1 MSLYNVINL
10 ISLCFH
16 LLCFVWIFSYIYF
29 VHYALVTKMST
40 RLTMISFRSPE
51 WHVKNISS
59 LKLPTTHCMN
69 DMSWHVEL
77 GPSRSQSSCPLWS
90 SCQNPQWTCC
100 ARVKLDWRHWTFSA
114 LSPNASGC
122 STESFI
128 FSMAPMTPIRC
139 TKWFTAEISL
149 ALLSWRCRQSQWP
162 LSQGWEQDS
171 VYHVL
176 YISYHIV
183 LLWVSGLL
191 RNFSAASR
199 HHPDT
204 FFPRHGSHYHV
215 SGLGDAC
222 CAACARKSSTA
233 MNLWNATDTNF
244 TQLHHN
250 FVNLMHL
257 QPVCSRCF
265 STAHLCSGVSLQR
278 SMCWP
283 STAAP
288 GLTDT
293 LSPSLGIHVSHYGK
307 SMKIRNK
314 RSKCKTH
321 QRYDLSESPIDFEAE
336 QVFVTS
342 ARLKK

>member
-1 MSLYNVINL
+1 MSSWVLHGHNL
-10 ISLCFH
+10 PALFEVVVKILNGHVVQRSSWTGGTEPFLPWAPMPA
-16 LLCFVWIFSYIYF
+16 VAAQSPSY
-29 VHYALVTKMST
+29 
-40 RLTMISFRSPE
+40 SP
-51 WHVKNISS
+51 W
-59 LKLPTTHCMN
+59 
-69 DMSWHVEL
+69 
-77 GPSRSQSSCPLWS
+77 PLWL
-90 SCQNPQWTCC
+90 P
-100 ARVKLDWRHWTFSA
+100 LDA
-114 LSPNASGC
+114 
-122 STESFI
+122 
-128 FSMAPMTPIRC
+128 
-139 TKWFTAEISL
+139 
-149 ALLSWRCRQSQWP
+149 QWP

-191 RNFSAASR
+191 RNFSAASPR
-199 HHPDT
+199 Y

-257 QPVCSRCF
+257 QPVCSHCF

-293 LSPSLGIHVSHYGK
+293 LSPSLGMHVSHYGK